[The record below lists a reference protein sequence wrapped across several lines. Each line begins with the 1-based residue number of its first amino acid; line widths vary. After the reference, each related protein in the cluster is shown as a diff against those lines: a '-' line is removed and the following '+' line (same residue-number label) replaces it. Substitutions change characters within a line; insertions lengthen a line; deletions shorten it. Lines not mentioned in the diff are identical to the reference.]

1 MLPFMRTTALLGL
14 GFALW
19 AGNAQA
25 LGPFQVYEQ
34 ALRNDP
40 EFLAALQERDAGQE
54 SRTIGRAGLLPKLS
68 YNYNKGRNNSRATYL
83 NERGNSHE
91 DRNYNSYGSTFTV
104 QQPLIDYE
112 AYANYRKGVAQAL
125 FADETFRSKSQELLV
140 RVLTHYTQ
148 ALFAQDQID
157 NARAKKN
164 AYEQQF
170 QQNEQLFRQGE
181 GTRTDILEAES
192 RYELATAEQLQAQ
205 DEQDAALRELGA
217 LIGVATVNIDEL
229 TPLPVSFSALPLQ
242 PASFSS
248 WHTMALESNPLLASQ
263 REALEVARYEVERN
277 RAGHLPKLNAYASV
291 RKMESESGNT
301 YNQRYDTN
309 TIGIEISLPLYAG
322 GGVAASVRQA
332 NSNLAR
338 VEYELEGKTRETLIE
353 LRRQFNACQSGVSK
367 LRAYQKALVSAEAL
381 VVSTR
386 QSILGGERVNLDALN
401 AEQQL
406 YSTRRDLAQARYDY
420 LLAWT
425 KLHFYAGTLGEQD
438 LARLDEVFVPRE
450 RATVLSTKKV
460 SSHGDF

>member
-1 MLPFMRTTALLGL
+1 MRTTALLGL

-205 DEQDAALRELGA
+205 DDQDAALRELGA

-229 TPLPVSFSALPLQ
+229 TPLPASFSALPLQ

-438 LARLDEVFVPRE
+438 LARVDEVFVPRE

>member
-1 MLPFMRTTALLGL
+1 MKTVFKSGLVAALWLGL
-14 GFALW
+14 CAS
-19 AGNAQA
+19 AQA
-25 LGPFQVYEQ
+25 MGPFQVYEE

-40 EFLAALQERDAGQE
+40 TFLGAMKERDAGLE
-54 SRTIGRAGLLPKLS
+54 SRIIGRAGLLPKLS
-68 YNYNKGRNNSRATYL
+68 YSYNKGRNNSQATYL
-83 NERGNSHE
+83 NDRGNSHE
-91 DRNYNSYGSTFTV
+91 DRNYNSYGSTFMV

-157 NARAKKN
+157 IARAKKK

-170 QQNEQLFRQGE
+170 RQNEHLFRHGE

-192 RYELATAEQLQAQ
+192 RYELATAEEIQAI

-217 LIGVATVNIDEL
+217 LTGNASLSIEQL
-229 TPLPVSFSALPLQ
+229 QPLAADFNSLPLE
-242 PASFSS
+242 PANFST
-248 WHTMALESNPLLASQ
+248 WHAMALANNPELASQ

-291 RKMESESGNT
+291 RKMESDSGNT

-309 TIGIEISLPLYAG
+309 TIGIEVSLALYAG
-322 GGVAASVRQA
+322 GGVSASVRQA
-332 NSNLAR
+332 GSNLAR

-353 LRRQFNACQSGVSK
+353 LRRQFNACLSGVNK
-367 LRAYQKALVSAEAL
+367 LRAYQKALISAQAL

-406 YSTRRDLAQARYDY
+406 YTTRRDLARTRYDY

-425 KLHFYAGTLGEQD
+425 RLHFYAGTLGEQD
-438 LARLDEVFVPRE
+438 LARVDEAFVRPF
-450 RATVLSTKKV
+450 
-460 SSHGDF
+460 H

>member
-1 MLPFMRTTALLGL
+1 MKTAFKSGLVAALWLGL
-14 GFALW
+14 CAS
-19 AGNAQA
+19 AQA
-25 LGPFQVYEQ
+25 MGPFQVYEE

-40 EFLAALQERDAGQE
+40 TFLGAMKERDAGLE
-54 SRTIGRAGLLPKLS
+54 SRIIGRAGLLPKLS
-68 YNYNKGRNNSRATYL
+68 YSYNKGRNNSQATYL
-83 NERGNSHE
+83 NDRGNSHE
-91 DRNYNSYGSTFTV
+91 DRNYNSYGSTFMV

-157 NARAKKN
+157 IARAKKK

-170 QQNEQLFRQGE
+170 RQNEHLFRQGE

-192 RYELATAEQLQAQ
+192 RYELATAEEIQVI

-217 LIGVATVNIDEL
+217 LTGNASVSIEQL
-229 TPLPVSFSALPLQ
+229 QPLAADFNSLPLE
-242 PASFSS
+242 PANFST
-248 WHTMALESNPLLASQ
+248 WHAMALANNPELASQ

-291 RKMESESGNT
+291 RKMESDSGNT

-309 TIGIEISLPLYAG
+309 TIGIEVSLALYAG
-322 GGVAASVRQA
+322 GGVSASVRQA
-332 NSNLAR
+332 GSNLAR

-353 LRRQFNACQSGVSK
+353 LRRQFNACLSGVNK
-367 LRAYQKALVSAEAL
+367 LRAYQKALISAQAL

-406 YSTRRDLAQARYDY
+406 YTTRRDLARTRYDY

-425 KLHFYAGTLGEQD
+425 RLHFYAGTLGEQD
-438 LARLDEVFVPRE
+438 LARVDEAFVRPF
-450 RATVLSTKKV
+450 
-460 SSHGDF
+460 H

>member
-1 MLPFMRTTALLGL
+1 MRATALLGL

-332 NSNLAR
+332 SSNLAR

-438 LARLDEVFVPRE
+438 LARVDEVFVPRE

>member
-1 MLPFMRTTALLGL
+1 MKTAFKSGLVAALWLGL
-14 GFALW
+14 CAS
-19 AGNAQA
+19 AQA
-25 LGPFQVYEQ
+25 MGPFQVYEE

-40 EFLAALQERDAGQE
+40 TFLGAMKERDAGLE
-54 SRTIGRAGLLPKLS
+54 SRIIGRAGLLPKLS
-68 YNYNKGRNNSRATYL
+68 YSYNKGRNNSQATYL
-83 NERGNSHE
+83 NDRGNSHE
-91 DRNYNSYGSTFTV
+91 DRNYNSYGSTFMV

-157 NARAKKN
+157 ISRAKKK

-170 QQNEQLFRQGE
+170 RQNEHLFRQGE

-192 RYELATAEQLQAQ
+192 RYELATAEEIQAI

-217 LIGVATVNIDEL
+217 LTGNASVSIEQL
-229 TPLPVSFSALPLQ
+229 QPLAADFNSLPLE
-242 PASFSS
+242 PANFST
-248 WHTMALESNPLLASQ
+248 WHAMALANNPELASQ

-291 RKMESESGNT
+291 RKMESDSGNT

-309 TIGIEISLPLYAG
+309 TIGIEVSLPLYSG
-322 GGVAASVRQA
+322 GGVSASVRQA
-332 NSNLAR
+332 GSNLAR

-353 LRRQFNACQSGVSK
+353 LRRQFNACLSGVNK
-367 LRAYQKALVSAEAL
+367 LRAYQKALISAQAL

-406 YSTRRDLAQARYDY
+406 YTTRRDLARTRYDY

-425 KLHFYAGTLGEQD
+425 RLHFYAGTLGEQD
-438 LARLDEVFVPRE
+438 LARVDEAFVRPF
-450 RATVLSTKKV
+450 
-460 SSHGDF
+460 H

>member
-1 MLPFMRTTALLGL
+1 MKAASKVCLGW
-14 GFALW
+14 ALW
-19 AGNAQA
+19 AAMVASAQA
-25 LGPFQVYEQ
+25 MGPFQVYEQ

-40 EFLAALQERDAGQE
+40 EFLGAIQERDAGLE
-54 SRTIGRAGLLPKLS
+54 NRIIGRAGLLPKLS
-68 YNYNKGRNNSRATYL
+68 YNYNKGRNNSKATYF
-83 NERGNSHE
+83 NDKGNRHE
-91 DRNYNSYGSTFTV
+91 DRNYNSYGSTFML

-112 AYANYRKGVAQAL
+112 AYANYRKGVAQSL
-125 FADETFRSKSQELLV
+125 FANETFRSKSQALLV

-148 ALFAQDQID
+148 ALFAQDQIE
-157 NARAKKN
+157 NARAKKK

-170 QQNEQLFRQGE
+170 RQNEHMFRQGE

-192 RYELATAEQLQAQ
+192 RYELATAEEIQAQ

-217 LIGVATVNIDEL
+217 LIGQPTVDIDQL
-229 TPLPVSFSALPLQ
+229 TPLAHSFST
-242 PASFSS
+242 F
-248 WHTMALESNPLLASQ
+248 ALEPAQFSTWHDIALANNPVLASQ
-263 REALEVARYEVERN
+263 REALDVARYEVERN

-309 TIGIEISLPLYAG
+309 TIGIEISLPLYSG
-322 GGVAASVRQA
+322 GGVSASVRQA
-332 NSNLAR
+332 SSNLSQ

-367 LRAYQKALVSAEAL
+367 LRAYQKALTSAEAL

-406 YSTRRDLAQARYDY
+406 YSTRRDLAQTRYDY

-425 KLHFYAGTLGEQD
+425 KLHFYAGTLREQD
-438 LARLDEVFVPRE
+438 LARVDEAFVPR
-450 RATVLSTKKV
+450 
-460 SSHGDF
+460 GDMRQAH

>member
-1 MLPFMRTTALLGL
+1 MRTTALLGL

-332 NSNLAR
+332 SSNLAR

-438 LARLDEVFVPRE
+438 LARVDEVFVPRE
-450 RATVLSTKKV
+450 PATVLSTKKV

>member
-1 MLPFMRTTALLGL
+1 MRTTALLGL

-229 TPLPVSFSALPLQ
+229 TPLPASFSALPLQ

-353 LRRQFNACQSGVSK
+353 LRRQFNACQSGGSK
-367 LRAYQKALVSAEAL
+367 LRAYQNALVSAEAL

-438 LARLDEVFVPRE
+438 LARVDEVFVPRE
-450 RATVLSTKKV
+450 PATVLSTKKV

>member
-1 MLPFMRTTALLGL
+1 MKTAFKSGLVAALWLGL
-14 GFALW
+14 CAS
-19 AGNAQA
+19 AQA
-25 LGPFQVYEQ
+25 MGPFQVYEE

-40 EFLAALQERDAGQE
+40 TFLGAMKERDAGLE
-54 SRTIGRAGLLPKLS
+54 SRVIGRAGLLPKLS
-68 YNYNKGRNNSRATYL
+68 YSYNKGRNNSQATYL
-83 NERGNSHE
+83 NDRGNSHE
-91 DRNYNSYGSTFTV
+91 DRNYNSYGSTFMV

-157 NARAKKN
+157 IARAKKK

-170 QQNEQLFRQGE
+170 RQNEHLFRQGE

-192 RYELATAEQLQAQ
+192 RYELATAEEIQAI

-217 LIGVATVNIDEL
+217 LTGNASVSIEQL
-229 TPLPVSFSALPLQ
+229 QPLAADFNSLPLE
-242 PASFSS
+242 PANFST
-248 WHTMALESNPLLASQ
+248 WHAMALANNPELASQ

-291 RKMESESGNT
+291 RKMESDSGNT

-309 TIGIEISLPLYAG
+309 TIGIEVSLALYAG
-322 GGVAASVRQA
+322 GGVSASVRQA
-332 NSNLAR
+332 GSNLAR

-353 LRRQFNACQSGVSK
+353 LRRQFNACLSGVNK
-367 LRAYQKALVSAEAL
+367 LRAYQKALISAQAL

-406 YSTRRDLAQARYDY
+406 YTTRRDLARTRYDY

-425 KLHFYAGTLGEQD
+425 RLHFYAGTLGEQD
-438 LARLDEVFVPRE
+438 LARVDEAFVRPF
-450 RATVLSTKKV
+450 
-460 SSHGDF
+460 H

>member
-1 MLPFMRTTALLGL
+1 MRTTALLGL

-125 FADETFRSKSQELLV
+125 FADETFRSKNQELLV

-229 TPLPVSFSALPLQ
+229 TPLPASFSALPLQ

>member
-1 MLPFMRTTALLGL
+1 MKTAFKSGLVAALWLGL
-14 GFALW
+14 CAS
-19 AGNAQA
+19 AQA
-25 LGPFQVYEQ
+25 MGPFQVYEE

-40 EFLAALQERDAGQE
+40 TFLGAMKERDAGLE
-54 SRTIGRAGLLPKLS
+54 SRIIGRAGLLPKLS
-68 YNYNKGRNNSRATYL
+68 YSYNKGRNNSQATYL
-83 NERGNSHE
+83 NDRGNSHE
-91 DRNYNSYGSTFTV
+91 DRNYNSYGSTFMV

-157 NARAKKN
+157 IARAKKK

-170 QQNEQLFRQGE
+170 RQNEHLFRQGE

-192 RYELATAEQLQAQ
+192 RYELATAEEIQAI

-217 LIGVATVNIDEL
+217 LTGNASVSIEQL
-229 TPLPVSFSALPLQ
+229 QPLAADFNSLPLE
-242 PASFSS
+242 PANFST
-248 WHTMALESNPLLASQ
+248 WHAMALANNPELASQ

-291 RKMESESGNT
+291 RKMESDSGNT

-309 TIGIEISLPLYAG
+309 TIGIEVSLALYAG
-322 GGVAASVRQA
+322 GGVSASVRQA
-332 NSNLAR
+332 GSNLAR

-353 LRRQFNACQSGVSK
+353 LRRQFNACLSGVNK
-367 LRAYQKALVSAEAL
+367 LRAYQKALISAQAL

-386 QSILGGERVNLDALN
+386 QGILGGERVNLDALN

-406 YSTRRDLAQARYDY
+406 YTTRRDLARTRYDY

-425 KLHFYAGTLGEQD
+425 RLHFYAGTLGEQD
-438 LARLDEVFVPRE
+438 LARVDEAFVRPF
-450 RATVLSTKKV
+450 
-460 SSHGDF
+460 H

>member
-1 MLPFMRTTALLGL
+1 MRTTALLGL

-229 TPLPVSFSALPLQ
+229 TPLPASFSALPLQ

-332 NSNLAR
+332 SSNLAR

>member
-1 MLPFMRTTALLGL
+1 MKTVFKSGLVAALWLGL
-14 GFALW
+14 CAS
-19 AGNAQA
+19 AQA
-25 LGPFQVYEQ
+25 MGPFQVYEE

-40 EFLAALQERDAGQE
+40 TFLGAMKERDAGLE
-54 SRTIGRAGLLPKLS
+54 SRIIGRAGLLPKLS
-68 YNYNKGRNNSRATYL
+68 YSYNKGRNNSQATYL
-83 NERGNSHE
+83 NDRGNSHE
-91 DRNYNSYGSTFTV
+91 DRNYNSYGSTFMV

-157 NARAKKN
+157 IARAKKK

-170 QQNEQLFRQGE
+170 RQNEHLFRQGE

-192 RYELATAEQLQAQ
+192 RYELATAEEIQAI

-217 LIGVATVNIDEL
+217 LTGNASVSIEQL
-229 TPLPVSFSALPLQ
+229 QPLAADFNSLPLE
-242 PASFSS
+242 PANFST
-248 WHTMALESNPLLASQ
+248 WHAIALANNPELASQ

-291 RKMESESGNT
+291 RKMESDSGNT

-309 TIGIEISLPLYAG
+309 TIGIEVSLALYAG
-322 GGVAASVRQA
+322 GGVSASVRQA
-332 NSNLAR
+332 GSNLAR

-353 LRRQFNACQSGVSK
+353 LRRQFNACLSGVNK
-367 LRAYQKALVSAEAL
+367 LRAYQKALISAQAL

-406 YSTRRDLAQARYDY
+406 YTTRRDLARTRYDY

-425 KLHFYAGTLGEQD
+425 RLHFYAGTLGEQD
-438 LARLDEVFVPRE
+438 LARVDEAFVRPF
-450 RATVLSTKKV
+450 
-460 SSHGDF
+460 H

>member
-1 MLPFMRTTALLGL
+1 MKTAFKSGLVAALWLGL
-14 GFALW
+14 CAS
-19 AGNAQA
+19 AQA
-25 LGPFQVYEQ
+25 MGPFQVYEE

-40 EFLAALQERDAGQE
+40 TFLGAMKERDAGLE
-54 SRTIGRAGLLPKLS
+54 SRIIGRAGLLPKLS
-68 YNYNKGRNNSRATYL
+68 YSYNKGRNNSQATYL
-83 NERGNSHE
+83 NDRGNSHE
-91 DRNYNSYGSTFTV
+91 DRNYNSYGSTFMV

-157 NARAKKN
+157 IARAKKK

-170 QQNEQLFRQGE
+170 RQNEHLFRQGE

-192 RYELATAEQLQAQ
+192 RYELATAEEIQAI

-217 LIGVATVNIDEL
+217 LTGNASVSIEQL
-229 TPLPVSFSALPLQ
+229 QPLAADFNSLPLE
-242 PASFSS
+242 PANFST
-248 WHTMALESNPLLASQ
+248 WHAMARANNPELASQ

-277 RAGHLPKLNAYASV
+277 RAGHLPKLNAYAIV
-291 RKMESESGNT
+291 RKMESDSGNT

-309 TIGIEISLPLYAG
+309 TIGIEVSLALYAG
-322 GGVAASVRQA
+322 GGVSASVRQA
-332 NSNLAR
+332 GSNLAR

-353 LRRQFNACQSGVSK
+353 LRRQFNACLSGVNK
-367 LRAYQKALVSAEAL
+367 LRAYQKALISAQAL

-406 YSTRRDLAQARYDY
+406 YTTRRDLARTRYDY

-425 KLHFYAGTLGEQD
+425 RLHFYAGTLGEQD
-438 LARLDEVFVPRE
+438 LARVDEAFVRPF
-450 RATVLSTKKV
+450 
-460 SSHGDF
+460 H